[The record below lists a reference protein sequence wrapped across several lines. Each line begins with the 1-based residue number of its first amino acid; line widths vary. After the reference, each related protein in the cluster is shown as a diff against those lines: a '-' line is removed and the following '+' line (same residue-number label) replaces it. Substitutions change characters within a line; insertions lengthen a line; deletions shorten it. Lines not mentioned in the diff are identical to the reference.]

1 MFQNGT
7 KFGIVDEVFM
17 NKPEK
22 RKVSID
28 GFIPR
33 RAGDQLGGS
42 HNLDRKKIS
51 PNAKGPKLMHTTG
64 NNLTRDLGQI
74 NPEYDLAKA
83 NISEDIEFSLPE
95 NDNFFTDK
103 PKKLSRKE
111 KKLLKK
117 QNKKPKSLTRRIIK
131 WTILTIVLALVG
143 FGGYFG
149 YKFMS
154 AGNNIFLGSNL
165 FGILQTSSIKKDV
178 NGRTNFLVLGT
189 SEDDPGHEGAS
200 LTDSMMIISI
210 NQDKKDAYMFSI
222 PRDLYVEYGM
232 ACNSGYQGKINEY
245 FSCSNQGDSV
255 LDEQDRLS
263 QTQSFIGGIF
273 GLDIQYSI
281 HVNQTVIKEIVD
293 AVGGVDVDI
302 QGSGGAPG
310 ILDRNADWRCNYTCY
325 YVQYDNGVHHLDGEH
340 ALYLSM
346 ARGHE
351 APTYGLSRSNFD
363 REINQQKI
371 IMAVKDKA
379 VSTGIITNL
388 SAITK
393 LIDALGNNLRT
404 NIKIEEIRTLMQ
416 IGGEIKASDVHSIS
430 LIEGNE
436 KVMTTGMYGDAS
448 VVMPSAGIFQYDDL
462 KVFIQKNLTNY
473 AVFNEAASVAVLNGS
488 GIGGLGQRE
497 ANKLT
502 DAGFNVIIVSTAPDG
517 SIAETER
524 VAIYQIGDNDDG
536 GDTTAKKLAEM
547 FNVSVLRSDP
557 PVPVSGDV
565 KFVVIFGPAS
575 N

>member
-1 MFQNGT
+1 
-7 KFGIVDEVFM
+7 M

-33 RAGDQLGGS
+33 RAGDQIGGLHS
-42 HNLDRKKIS
+42 IDHKKTIK
-51 PNAKGPKLMHTTG
+51 PDTLEPKLMHTTG
-64 NNLTRDLGQI
+64 SSLTRDLGQI
-74 NPEYDLAKA
+74 NPDYDLDKA
-83 NISEDIEFSLPE
+83 NVYDGIETYPPESDPFFSE
-95 NDNFFTDK
+95 K

-117 QNKKPKSLTRRIIK
+117 QNKKPKTLTGKIIK
-131 WTILTIVLALVG
+131 WIIWLIVLGCVG
-143 FGGYFG
+143 YGGYFG
-149 YKFMS
+149 YKFI
-154 AGNNIFLGSNL
+154 ATGNNIFLGSNV
-165 FGILQTSSIKKDV
+165 FGILQTSPIKKDA

-189 SEDDPGHEGAS
+189 SEDDPGHEGAN
-200 LTDSMMIISI
+200 LTDSMMIVSIS
-210 NQDKKDAYMFSI
+210 QDKKDAYMFSI

-232 ACNSGYQGKINEY
+232 ACNAGYSGKINEY
-245 FSCSNQGDSV
+245 FSCSNQGDSAA
-255 LDEQDRLS
+255 DEQDRLVK
-263 QTQSFIGGIF
+263 TQSFVGDIF
-273 GLDIQYSI
+273 GLDIQYGV

-302 QGSGGAPG
+302 QGSGDAPG

-325 YVQYDNGVHHLDGEH
+325 YVKYDNGVHHLDGEH

-346 ARGHE
+346 ARGHD

-379 VSTGIITNL
+379 VNTGIITNL

-393 LIDALGNNLRT
+393 LMDALGNNLRT
-404 NIKIEEIRTLMQ
+404 NIKIDEIRTLMQ
-416 IGGEIKASDVHSIS
+416 VANDVKANDVHSVS
-430 LIEGNE
+430 LIDGNE

-462 KVFIQKNLTNY
+462 RAFIQKNLVNY
-473 AVFNEAASVAVLNGS
+473 AVFNESAPVAVLNAS
-488 GIGGLGQRE
+488 GIDGLAQRE
-497 ANKLT
+497 AGKLT
-502 DAGFNVIIVSTAPDG
+502 DAGFNVIIISSAPDD
-517 SIAETER
+517 SIASTER
-524 VAIYQIGDNDDG
+524 VAIYQIGDGNDA
-536 GDTTAKKLAEM
+536 TSKKLAEM
-547 FNVSVLRSDP
+547 FNVPVLISDP

-565 KFVVIFGPAS
+565 KFVVIFGPA
-575 N
+575 NN